1 MAERTADATTQVM
14 EESAR
19 LVYPDVELRVIEGL
33 DRGMTCKLEPPAI
46 RIGTGAGSHL
56 RLQDRAVSRLHC
68 EIRIV
73 GDATR
78 IFDCGS
84 TNGTYVDGVRVYEAN
99 LAAGASVRVGAT
111 VVSVATGRES
121 CSVELSARHQ
131 FGEVIGAST
140 EMRRLYA
147 ILEKIA
153 PTDTTVLI
161 RGETGTGKELVARAI
176 HDASA
181 RAGFPFIVVDC
192 GAIAENLIESEL
204 FGHVRGAFSG
214 AISER
219 RGLFE
224 EANGGTLFLDE
235 IGELPP
241 ALQPRLL
248 RVIESFEVRRVG
260 GNTSK
265 RVDVRVL
272 AATNRSLTESI
283 NAGTFREDLYY
294 RLAVVEVEL
303 PPLRTRRADI
313 ALLAQ
318 HFIRRYAGDKESLS
332 NEMLASLA
340 TRAWPGNVR
349 ELRNFI
355 ERSVSL
361 GYGPTPG
368 PDAGSA
374 AAPGTPL
381 PADIATIVPTHLPLK
396 DARAAWNEQFEM
408 LYVKALLAKTKGNV
422 TRAAE
427 LAGINRRSLQRIIA
441 GLGLRDHDDA
451 PGKGPESGPR

>member
-1 MAERTADATTQVM
+1 MADRPFDATTQVM

-19 LVYPDVELRVIEGL
+19 LVYPDVELHVVEGA
-33 DRGMTCKLEPPAI
+33 DRGLKCKVEPPAI
-46 RIGTGAGSHL
+46 RIGTGAASHL
-56 RLQDRAVSRLHC
+56 RLQDRAVSRVHC

-73 GDATR
+73 GDTMR
-78 IFDCGS
+78 IVDSGS
-84 TNGTYVDGVRVYEAN
+84 TNGTYVDGVRVYEAS
-99 LAAGASVRVGAT
+99 LAAGTAVRVGAT
-111 VVSVATGRES
+111 VLSVATGHAS
-121 CSVELSARHQ
+121 YSVELSARHQ
-131 FGEVIGAST
+131 FGEVIGASV
-140 EMRRLYA
+140 EMCRLYA

-161 RGETGTGKELVARAI
+161 RGETGTGKELAARAI

-181 RAGFPFIVVDC
+181 RARFPFIVVDC

-214 AISER
+214 AVSER

-235 IGELPP
+235 IGELPA

-248 RVIESFEVRRVG
+248 RVIETFEVRRVG

-303 PPLRTRRADI
+303 PPLRARKSDI
-313 ALLAQ
+313 PLLAQ
-318 HFIRRYAGDKESLS
+318 HFLRRYGGDKDLFPE
-332 NEMLASLA
+332 EMLASLA
-340 TRAWPGNVR
+340 ARAWPGNVR

-361 GYGPTPG
+361 GVGSGAASVTGP
-368 PDAGSA
+368 A
-374 AAPGTPL
+374 AAPGAPL
-381 PADIATIVPTHLPLK
+381 PADVETIVPTHLPLK
-396 DARAAWNEQFEM
+396 DARAVWNEQFEM

-422 TRAAE
+422 TRAAD
-427 LAGINRRSLQRIIA
+427 LAGINRRSLQRLIA
-441 GLGLRDHDDA
+441 GLGLRDQDD
-451 PGKGPESGPR
+451 PIGKGSNS